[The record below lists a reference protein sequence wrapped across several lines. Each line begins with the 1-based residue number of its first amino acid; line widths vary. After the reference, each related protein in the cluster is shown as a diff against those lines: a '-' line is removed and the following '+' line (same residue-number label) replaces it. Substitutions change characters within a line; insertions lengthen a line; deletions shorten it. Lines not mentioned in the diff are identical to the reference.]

1 MQQKRPKRKIA
12 VIMSGGGMQ
21 CAYGAGALLAL
32 GEEYSLRSPDFLYAP
47 SGAASSAA
55 YFLAG
60 QDEVVSRLWMSLA
73 TDPKFI
79 SLRRRPI
86 VNVDYL
92 VDSVMRA
99 ELPINLR
106 VLKENNARL
115 FFPVARAR
123 DGVLVYLRAHH
134 TNKIY
139 DQIRA
144 TLAAP
149 YIYGKKVRVGR
160 TDYMDGFFGY
170 SVHDYMRHAYEQG
183 ARDIIVLASSKE
195 DYRGITRAFLK
206 SMVKYGP
213 MVGMDPDVLRVTEL
227 ATRPT
232 QVFEAPHGVR
242 VIVIA
247 PTKRLPL
254 SVLGGS
260 KFNYRKVFNMGYDAV
275 QKSPELASLLRPTEP
290 GV

>member
-1 MQQKRPKRKIA
+1 MSARKKRKIA
-12 VIMSGGGMQ
+12 VVMSGGGMQ

-32 GEEYSLRSPDFLYAP
+32 GEEFSLRKPDLLYAP
-47 SGAASSAA
+47 SGAAASAT

-60 QDEVVSRLWMSLA
+60 QDEVVARLWMSLA

-92 VDSVMRA
+92 IDSVMQR
-99 ELPINLR
+99 ELPINLQA
-106 VLKENNARL
+106 LKDNNATL

-134 TNKIY
+134 TKKIY
-139 DQIRA
+139 EQIRA

-149 YIYGKKVRVGR
+149 YIYGKKVRVG
-160 TDYMDGFFGY
+160 TADYMDGFFGY
-170 SVHDYMRHAYEQG
+170 SVHDYMRHAYAQG
-183 ARDIIVLASSKE
+183 AQDIVVLASSME

-213 MVGMDPDVLRVTEL
+213 MVGMDPDVLRVTEF
-227 ATRPT
+227 ATRPV
-232 QVFEAPHGVR
+232 QIFEPPKGVR
-242 VIVIA
+242 LIVVA

-275 QKSPELASLLRPTEP
+275 AKSVEVRKLLSG
-290 GV
+290 GVV